1 MFFGTSTQLD
11 IQYMFQNAHICT
23 IYVSKK
29 YELGTPFLTL
39 LYTFEVSENGVKT
52 AESGNN
58 ISFPFLHCLA
68 KKEINQIQ
76 DNYINLIQR
85 KKAQIN
91 FLTKEIEE

>member
-39 LYTFEVSENGVKT
+39 IYTFEVSENGVKT
-52 AESGNN
+52 TKSGNN
-58 ISFPFLHCLA
+58 IFFPFLHCLA

-85 KKAQIN
+85 KKAQTN

>member
-1 MFFGTSTQLD
+1 MYNL
-11 IQYMFQNAHICT
+11 C
-23 IYVSKK
+23 KK

-52 AESGNN
+52 AKSGNN
-58 ISFPFLHCLA
+58 IFFPFLHCFA

-91 FLTKEIEE
+91 ILTKEIEE